1 MECTWNV
8 SLCVLG
14 NELHHFNISVVRCYL
29 QGSTA
34 ILCLDINGGTGAEE
48 YPGRNVLIVM
58 NCLHECSPSTH
69 AVLGVHIRSF
79 LQQNIACL
87 GISPHGCIHE
97 WCSSIRVTSINA
109 IHLLCQQLANVPQ
122 MAVP

>member
-48 YPGRNVLIVM
+48 YPGRNVLTADTT
-58 NCLHECSPSTH
+58 EH
-69 AVLGVHIRSF
+69 ALSRYSLTFKG
-79 LQQNIACL
+79 A
-87 GISPHGCIHE
+87 PA
-97 WCSSIRVTSINA
+97 CSSKVLPSELTCDE
-109 IHLLCQQLANVPQ
+109 LLA
-122 MAVP
+122 